1 MIGTVTNES
10 VAEARGKTVTDSK
23 EATQMT
29 SQNIKNDVFCCHA
42 SILRERVNLNECN
55 LPPQHI

>member
-29 SQNIKNDVFCCHA
+29 SQNIKHDVFCCHA
-42 SILRERVNLNECN
+42 STRERVNLNECN
-55 LPPQHI
+55 LTPQHI